1 MLSPL
6 ISTNSFLKYWWS
18 KNPAIWLVLYHFATR
33 LFPERKLSEN
43 HKQHCNVP
51 FLGLKKDTSND
62 RIFGKCQKTL
72 FLRNLGVFPYFI
84 EKFGFLRFW
93 WLRASNLM
101 WNLRKILS
109 AVLEKNVL
117 TDILTYWKR
126 HPHALFAG
134 GRDPK
139 ITHKWR
145 RWTISPETSK

>member
-1 MLSPL
+1 MLPPL
-6 ISTNSFLKYWWS
+6 ISTNSFPKYWWS

-51 FLGLKKDTSND
+51 FLGLKNDTSND
-62 RIFGKCQKTL
+62 RIFGKSQKTQ
-72 FLRNLGVFPYFI
+72 FLRNLRVFPYFI
-84 EKFGFLRFW
+84 ENFGFLRFW
-93 WLRASNLM
+93 WLRASNLK

-117 TDILTYWKR
+117 SDMLTYWKWQ
-126 HPHALFAG
+126 PHALFAG

-139 ITHKWR
+139 ITHKWTK
-145 RWTISPETSK
+145 WAISLETCK